1 MHLPRFAT
9 HAALR
14 LACLAAFAMMAHV
27 TADVAGRAL
36 FGRPLTGTAEIV
48 TAWYM
53 VAVVCL
59 PWACLAQTD
68 GQLRADLVVRLLPAG
83 PRAWVDTAVRLVVL
97 GYLGLMAWQTGLHA
111 LRQTARG
118 EVLQAGA
125 LYLPVWPSRWLL
137 PVAAGLAAL
146 WVFVALAG
154 PALRGA
160 RGLAAAGQS
169 PAPRA
174 GAPRR

>member
-9 HAALR
+9 HAALW

-36 FGRPLTGTAEIV
+36 FGRPLPGTAEIV
-48 TAWYM
+48 TTWYM

-59 PWACLAQTD
+59 PWAWLAQTG
-68 GQLRADLVVRLLPAG
+68 GQLRADVVVRLLPAG
-83 PRAWVDTAVRLVVL
+83 PRAWVDMAVRLMVL

-111 LRQTARG
+111 LRQTERG
-118 EVLQAGA
+118 EVQQAGA
-125 LYLPVWPSRWLL
+125 LYLPVWPARWLL

-146 WVFVALAG
+146 WLCVALAR
-154 PALRGA
+154 PALRRA
-160 RGLAAAGQS
+160 RGSATGEATI
-169 PAPRA
+169 APQT
-174 GAPRR
+174 GAPRP

>member
-1 MHLPRFAT
+1 MHLPRLAT
-9 HAALR
+9 HATLR

-36 FGRPLTGTAEIV
+36 FGQPLTGTAEIV

-59 PWACLAQTD
+59 PWAWLAQTD
-68 GQLRADLVVRLLPAG
+68 GQLRADVVMRLLPG
-83 PRAWVDTAVRLVVL
+83 GVRASVDAAVRLAVL
-97 GYLGLMAWQTGLHA
+97 GYLGLMAWQAGLHA
-111 LRQTARG
+111 LRQTERG

-146 WVFVALAG
+146 WVAAALARPALHRARAWAGAG
-154 PALRGA
+154 PA
-160 RGLAAAGQS
+160 

-174 GAPRR
+174 RAPRR